1 MSLQLFHIWMPLRL
15 QGLIV
20 KLVVE
25 IGKQLSLV
33 SVLDKRL
40 MILGLLLDAVA
51 GKDATELL
59 HR

>member
-15 QGLIV
+15 QGLVV

-51 GKDATELL
+51 GKDAT
-59 HR
+59 